1 MYVELSIK
9 SYSRL
14 ISTNVTI
21 DIECAPDATL
31 WFIILQKITN
41 VKKSLHSDK
50 KISAFLLCQTSP
62 KCVKIIVFGVGVCL
76 ILMPIGNRMM
86 FERSQE
92 LSTLLDPVHT
102 EQKSHFN

>member
-1 MYVELSIK
+1 MCMELSIK

-21 DIECAPDATL
+21 DIERAPDATL

-50 KISAFLLCQTSP
+50 KNISFFIMSNRP
-62 KCVKIIVFGVGVCL
+62 KMCE
-76 ILMPIGNRMM
+76 NN
-86 FERSQE
+86 
-92 LSTLLDPVHT
+92 STWCWGLFDL
-102 EQKSHFN
+102 NAN